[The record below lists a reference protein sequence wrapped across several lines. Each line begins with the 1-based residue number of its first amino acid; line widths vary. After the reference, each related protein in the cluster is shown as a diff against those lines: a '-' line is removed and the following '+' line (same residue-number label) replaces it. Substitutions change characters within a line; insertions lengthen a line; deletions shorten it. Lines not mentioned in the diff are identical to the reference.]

1 MKRLRSLLFWTHL
14 LAGTAAGVV
23 ILIMSAT
30 GAVLALKPQILK
42 AIDRDVRTVAANGR
56 TPVAVSHVLA
66 TARASLPGEA
76 VTSIAVDRDP
86 SAAVA
91 LTAGTR
97 TIYSDPYTASV
108 LGAASP
114 GPVAFFRSVENWHR
128 WLAVPAENRAA
139 GRAITGACNLAFFV
153 LALSGLYLWW
163 PHAWTPQHTRA
174 ILAFRRTSTAKARDF
189 NWHNVIGFWC
199 LVPVVAMTVSGVVMS
214 YPWAN
219 ALLYRITR
227 SELPAPA
234 GGRGGPAAGNGGGG
248 PRSETAAPAL
258 DPAMLD
264 SIDRAWARAQAAV
277 PAWQTIT
284 LRVPA
289 RAGAPLAFTIVDGA
303 SWNPMAR
310 SQLTLDATGGAVRQ
324 WQPYAGQSLG
334 QRARGWMRFGHTGE
348 LFGLAGQIV
357 AGAACAGGVVLVWTG
372 VSLALRRFFNWRAWR
387 ARRRRAGVMTGEAVP
402 APTTGLPWRSPAQA
416 NEHSE

>member
-14 LAGTAAGVV
+14 LAGTVAGVV

-30 GAVLALKPQILK
+30 GVVLALKPQILK
-42 AIDRDVRTVAANGR
+42 AIDRDVRTVAVDGR
-56 TPVAVSHVLA
+56 APLAVSHVLA

-76 VTSIAVDRDP
+76 ITSVAVERDP

-97 TIYSDPYTASV
+97 TIYSDPYTAGV

-128 WLAVPAENRAA
+128 WLAVPAENRAT
-139 GRAITGACNLAFFV
+139 GRAITGACNLAFLV
-153 LALSGLYLWW
+153 LALSGCYLWW
-163 PHAWTPQHTRA
+163 PHAWTLHHTRA
-174 ILAFRRTSTAKARDF
+174 ILAFRRTSTGKARDF

-199 LVPVVAMTVSGVVMS
+199 LVPIAVMTTSGVVMS

-234 GGRGGPAAGNGGGG
+234 GGRAGPAGSTGGGAARG
-248 PRSETAAPAL
+248 ETAGPAL
-258 DPAMLD
+258 DSATLD
-264 SIDRAWARAQAAV
+264 AIDRAWARAQATV
-277 PAWQTIT
+277 PEWKTIT

-289 RAGAPLAFTIVDGA
+289 RAGAPFAFTIVDGA

-310 SQLTLDATGGAVRQ
+310 SQLTLDATTGEVRQ

-348 LFGLAGQIV
+348 LFGLTGQIV
-357 AGAACAGGVVLVWTG
+357 AGVACAGGTVLVWTG
-372 VSLALRRFFNWRAWR
+372 VSLAVRRFFNWRALR
-387 ARRRRAGVMTGEAVP
+387 ARRRRAAATTGDAVP
-402 APTTGLPWRSPAQA
+402 APTTGTLS
-416 NEHSE
+416 